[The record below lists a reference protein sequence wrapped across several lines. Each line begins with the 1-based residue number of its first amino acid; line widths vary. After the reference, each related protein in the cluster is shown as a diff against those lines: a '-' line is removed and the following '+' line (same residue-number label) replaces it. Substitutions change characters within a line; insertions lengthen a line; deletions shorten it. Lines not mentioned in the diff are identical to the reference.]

1 MEKARLAVC
10 SRTRNI
16 ASVSKAMHSPFMRR
30 SIVLS
35 LTLFV
40 AACAPRTQEVAA
52 PPPPAPPP
60 QAEDQNSLA
69 GLTAQEL
76 VGRFGSPALQI
87 REGNSLKLQFR
98 GPRCVMDAY
107 LYPTGT
113 SGTLKVTHVDTRL
126 PSGGDMDQA
135 ACIFALRN
143 KPI

>member
-1 MEKARLAVC
+1 
-10 SRTRNI
+10 
-16 ASVSKAMHSPFMRR
+16 MHLPLMRR
-30 SIVLS
+30 SIAFA
-35 LTLFV
+35 LTLAL
-40 AACAPRTQEVAA
+40 AACAPRPEATPA
-52 PPPPAPPP
+52 PPPPPVQKPVP
-60 QAEDQNSLA
+60 QDQNSLA

-76 VGRFGSPALQI
+76 VGRFGTPALQI

-107 LYPTGT
+107 LYPTGS

-143 KPI
+143 RPI

>member
-1 MEKARLAVC
+1 
-10 SRTRNI
+10 
-16 ASVSKAMHSPFMRR
+16 MRR
-30 SIVLS
+30 SLALS
-35 LTLFV
+35 LMLFA
-40 AACAPRTQEVAA
+40 AACAPRPQQVS
-52 PPPPAPPP
+52 APPP
-60 QAEDQNSLA
+60 QPTPQAAAEQNSLS

-107 LYPTGT
+107 LYPTGN

-143 KPI
+143 RPI